1 MPSLQ
6 QDLPSPL
13 VWEAIQKLEA
23 AGFMMIAVT
32 CDGASVNRKFFHMHG
47 TGKLVHKTTNPYP
60 TSFSIFLFGCP
71 TFTKN
76 CTELLGKFIFTLI
89 YSCSVGKL

>member
-47 TGKLVHKTTNPYP
+47 TGKLVHKTTNPISHLVLYF
-60 TSFSIFLFGCP
+60 SFRMSH
-71 TFTKN
+71 
-76 CTELLGKFIFTLI
+76 I
-89 YSCSVGKL
+89 Y